1 MTTDFN
7 TRTDRHIWDYLFD
20 KVKNEIVMKYDLP
33 FNPIIENEAKCYL
46 NDNQQYLVNTL
57 SSEEFYTLM
66 LFIQITDDIEEGFL
80 EYE

>member
-7 TRTDRHIWDYLFD
+7 TRTDRHIWDYLLD
-20 KVKNEIVMKYDLP
+20 KVRSEVVNKYNLP

-46 NDNQQYLVNTL
+46 NDNQQYLVDTL

-66 LFIQITDDIEEGFL
+66 LFIQVTDDIEDKFL
-80 EYE
+80 EY